1 MINLRLTAAI
11 DAMRGK
17 AGKGGE
23 EITKRKAG
31 QGEGWRG
38 I

>member
-1 MINLRLTAAI
+1 VGLTAAI
-11 DAMRGK
+11 EAMRGK

-23 EITKRKAG
+23 KEITKMKAG
-31 QGEGWRG
+31 QGEGWRE